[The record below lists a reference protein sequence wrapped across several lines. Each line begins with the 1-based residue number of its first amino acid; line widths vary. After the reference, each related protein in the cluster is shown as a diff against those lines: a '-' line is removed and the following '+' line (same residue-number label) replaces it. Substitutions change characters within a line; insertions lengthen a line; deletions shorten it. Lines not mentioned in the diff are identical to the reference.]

1 MSTHHTSNRLSW
13 SQFKKDWS
21 FSATVAGLL
30 AVIISYSGPLVI
42 FFQAAQKINA
52 SNAMMASWIWGISI
66 GSAVC
71 STLLSLRYK
80 APVLLAWSIP
90 GSALLISLF
99 PDMPLSD
106 VIGAYIIAAV
116 ISLIIGI
123 SGYFDKV
130 LALIPQGVA
139 AGMMAGILFQ
149 FGAGIFQSV
158 KILPLLVFTMLL
170 VYVLSRRFAPRYAIV
185 WVLLSGL
192 VTSFVSGNFNPVPI
206 HLTMT
211 VPQLIMPTWSWSAT
225 MNFALPLV
233 LLNLTGQFLPGLALM
248 KLNDYP
254 VSSKPIITTASVAS
268 LCIAFV
274 GGISI
279 VQAAVTAAL
288 CMGEHCH
295 EDKTRRYVG
304 GVMNGVFYLIGGL
317 FAGSLVGLFQ
327 FLPKALVATLAGLA
341 LIGALL
347 NNITL
352 AMQNPDEKEAALITF
367 LATVSGMTLFGLGA
381 VFWGIVIGMA
391 TYVLLTHKQILNIGK
406 ST

>member
-1 MSTHHTSNRLSW
+1 MST
-13 SQFKKDWS
+13 SQPRIWTQLKQDWS
-21 FSATVAGLL
+21 LSATIAGLL

-42 FFQAAQKINA
+42 VFQAAQKANVSA
-52 SNAMMASWIWGISI
+52 DMMASWIWGISI
-66 GSAVC
+66 GSAIC

-80 APVLLAWSIP
+80 VPVLLAWSIP
-90 GSALLISLF
+90 GTALLITLF
-99 PDMPLSD
+99 PAIPLSD
-106 VIGAYIIAAV
+106 VIGAYIIAALISFV
-116 ISLIIGI
+116 IGV
-123 SGYFDKV
+123 SGYFDRV

-158 KILPLLVFTMLL
+158 KTLPVLVFTMLL
-170 VYVLSRRFAPRYAIV
+170 VYVLSRRFSPRYAIV

-192 VTSFVSGNFNPVPI
+192 IASLVSGNFNPVPI
-206 HLTMT
+206 DLSLTI
-211 VPQLIMPTWSWSAT
+211 PQLIMPTFSWSAT
-225 MNFALPLV
+225 MNLALPLV

-248 KLNDYP
+248 KLNDYH
-254 VSSKPIITTASVAS
+254 VSSKPIITTASITS
-268 LCIAFV
+268 LLIAFV

-288 CMGEHCH
+288 CMGNHCH
-295 EDKTRRYVG
+295 EDRSRRYIG
-304 GVMNGVFYLIGGL
+304 GVMNGLFYLVGGL

-327 FLPKALVATLAGLA
+327 FLPNALVATLAGLA

-367 LATVSGMTLFGLGA
+367 LATVSGMTLFGLGS
-381 VFWGIVIGMA
+381 VFWGIVIGMT
-391 TYVLLTHKQILNIGK
+391 TYVLLTHKPMRPVSK
-406 ST
+406 SN

>member
-1 MSTHHTSNRLSW
+1 MSTVINHQSVWTRFR
-13 SQFKKDWS
+13 QDWS
-21 FSATVAGLL
+21 LSATVAGLL

-52 SNAMMASWIWGISI
+52 SNEMMASWIWGISI
-66 GSAVC
+66 GSAIC
-71 STLLSLRYK
+71 SMLLSLRYRV
-80 APVLLAWSIP
+80 PVLLAWSIP
-90 GSALLISLF
+90 GSALLITLF
-99 PDMPLSD
+99 PEMPLSD
-106 VIGAYIIAAV
+106 VIGAYIVAAV
-116 ISLIIGI
+116 VSLIIGV

-158 KILPLLVFTMLL
+158 KTLPVLVFTMLL
-170 VYVLSRRFAPRYAIV
+170 VYVLSRRFSPRYAIV

-192 VTSFVSGNFNPVPI
+192 IASFVSGNFNPVSI
-206 HLTMT
+206 NLSIT
-211 VPQLIMPTWSWSAT
+211 VPQLLTPTFSWSAT

-233 LLNLTGQFLPGLALM
+233 LLNLTGQFLPGLALL
-248 KLNDYP
+248 KLNDYD
-254 VSSKPIITTASVAS
+254 VSSKPIISTASVTS
-268 LCIAFV
+268 LLIAFV

-295 EDKTRRYVG
+295 EDRGRRYIG
-304 GVMNGVFYLIGGL
+304 GVMNGFFYLVGGL

-341 LIGALL
+341 LLGALL
-347 NNITL
+347 SNITI

-367 LATVSGMTLFGLGA
+367 LATVSGMTLFGLGS
-381 VFWGIVIGMA
+381 VFWGIFIGML
-391 TYVLLTHKQILNIGK
+391 TYVLLTHKQQLNFGK
-406 ST
+406 SP

>member
-1 MSTHHTSNRLSW
+1 MSTVINHQSVWTRFR
-13 SQFKKDWS
+13 QDWS
-21 FSATVAGLL
+21 LSATVAGLL

-52 SNAMMASWIWGISI
+52 SNEMMASWIWGISI
-66 GSAVC
+66 GSAIC
-71 STLLSLRYK
+71 SMLLSLRYRV
-80 APVLLAWSIP
+80 PVLLAWSIP
-90 GSALLISLF
+90 GSALLITLF
-99 PDMPLSD
+99 PEMPLSD
-106 VIGAYIIAAV
+106 VIGAYIVAAV
-116 ISLIIGI
+116 VSLIIGV

-158 KILPLLVFTMLL
+158 KTLPVLVFTMLL
-170 VYVLSRRFAPRYAIV
+170 VYVLSRRFSPRYAIV

-192 VTSFVSGNFNPVPI
+192 IASFVSGNFNPVSI
-206 HLTMT
+206 NLSIT
-211 VPQLIMPTWSWSAT
+211 VPQLLTPTFSWSAT

-233 LLNLTGQFLPGLALM
+233 LLNLTGQFLPGLALL
-248 KLNDYP
+248 KLNDYD
-254 VSSKPIITTASVAS
+254 VSSKPIISTASVTS
-268 LCIAFV
+268 LLIAFV

-295 EDKTRRYVG
+295 EDRGRRYIG
-304 GVMNGVFYLIGGL
+304 GVMNGFFYLIGGL

-341 LIGALL
+341 LLGALL
-347 NNITL
+347 SNITI

-367 LATVSGMTLFGLGA
+367 LATVSGMTLFGLGS
-381 VFWGIVIGMA
+381 VFWGIVIGML
-391 TYVLLTHKQILNIGK
+391 TYVLLTHKQLNFGK
-406 ST
+406 SP